1 MGSGLRERVLRELSG
16 PEVLHLRELLR
27 RLDVSISEL
36 KPVLEEMVR
45 EGLVEKFSHGGYTFY
60 RITSEGKGFL
70 LQMEAESQ
78 FSGEESGE
86 MEAEVNEGPEKG
98 VEEGENENLEGGGS
112 GERSESGDL
121 G

>member
-78 FSGEESGE
+78 LPSEGVGIG
-86 MEAEVNEGPEKG
+86 AEVNEGSEIRI
-98 VEEGENENLEGGGS
+98 EEGESEDTEGGGQVDDS
-112 GERSESGDL
+112 GT
-121 G
+121 

>member
-27 RLDVSISEL
+27 KLDVSISEL

-78 FSGEESGE
+78 LTNEGMGI
-86 MEAEVNEGPEKG
+86 EAEVDEDSERST
-98 VEEGENENLEGGGS
+98 EEGESEDTEGGGQVDDS
-112 GERSESGDL
+112 MA
-121 G
+121 

>member
-1 MGSGLRERVLRELSG
+1 MRERVLRELSG

-70 LQMEAESQ
+70 LQMEAESLLP
-78 FSGEESGE
+78 S
-86 MEAEVNEGPEKG
+86 EGVG
-98 VEEGENENLEGGGS
+98 VEADEGSERSIGEGESEDTEG
-112 GERSESGDL
+112 
-121 G
+121 

>member
-1 MGSGLRERVLRELSG
+1 MGSGLRERVLRELGG

-45 EGLVEKFSHGGYTFY
+45 EGLIERFSHGGYTFY

-78 FSGEESGE
+78 FSGEESEE
-86 MEAEVNEGPEKG
+86 MGAKVNESPEREI
-98 VEEGENENLEGGGS
+98 EEGGNENLES
-112 GERSESGDL
+112 G
-121 G
+121 